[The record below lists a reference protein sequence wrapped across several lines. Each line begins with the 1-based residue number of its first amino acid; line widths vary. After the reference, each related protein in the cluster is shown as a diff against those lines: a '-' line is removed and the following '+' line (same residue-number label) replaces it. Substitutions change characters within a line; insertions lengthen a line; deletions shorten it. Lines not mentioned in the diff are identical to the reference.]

1 MKSLNIKYFFLL
13 VPIFSQLVM
22 NLNSSAGEEKKYIS
36 NSNIIWEKIY
46 RKKIKNNNPIIWEQ
60 YQGPLEFEL
69 QRKYSDDSFLENKK
83 SVYEKLIEIEP
94 YLPFNTFLDSGEI
107 ISNVQWKSAFSGG
120 AGGGTGHQNISSRID
135 YGLNSDTL
143 LSIYLSET
151 DDPLY
156 NLINGELIPNNWASI
171 ALGYKKK
178 LFEFKKRKE
187 SLSFASSI
195 EYWIVSSGSDE
206 PNNKKSIFNQVNNDT
221 GLDKHKELIYSLS
234 FPYKKTFS
242 KRSSIVFVPGMTF
255 LPKILGER
263 NIGDNFYGNNVF
275 FGSGLEFK
283 FSDNIGLNASY
294 TYLLGPG
301 NNYFDNNL
309 NFGRKPIYSFGLNWD
324 FNPIFGIKGKIT
336 NGYGSTP
343 ATGLLTIPSDNKPLY
358 YLSGT
363 YRPYKRD
370 TVLKPLEEEDESLLM
385 GGITVSNGLI
395 PIRGKSQVGLN
406 FDSFGNIFGS
416 YKYSLSNLFQL
427 EIINLGSYE
436 EINYNSNKN
445 KEIRDTYLDQQNL
458 NYRIGGKLMLL
469 SPQKNDPFWLSSRIS
484 LGRNDSTKQGY
495 LFSELISTFKF
506 DNWLKFNINPKYLF
520 SGVDNI
526 SALGVSFNVNLLKS
540 LSVISEANIGLS
552 DNSESNNT
560 FAFRYS
566 YSPNKSLDLYA
577 TNSVGLAD
585 IGQMLKSDEYKFGIK
600 LNFIF

>member
-1 MKSLNIKYFFLL
+1 MNFLKIKYFLL
-13 VPIFSQLVM
+13 VSIFSQLLI
-22 NLNSSAGEEKKYIS
+22 NINTSAGEEKIYIS
-36 NSNIIWEKIY
+36 NSNIIWEKIHK
-46 RKKIKNNNPIIWEQ
+46 KKIKNNNPIIWEK

-69 QRKYSDDSFLENKK
+69 ERKYSDDIILGNQKRI
-83 SVYEKLIEIEP
+83 YEELIEIEP

-107 ISNVQWKSAFSGG
+107 ISSIQWKSAFSGG
-120 AGGGTGHQNISSRID
+120 VGGGIGNQNISSRID

-143 LSIYLSET
+143 LSLYLSET

-156 NLINGELIPNNWASI
+156 NLIDGEKIPNNWASI

-195 EYWIVSSGSDE
+195 EYWIVSSGSDG

-221 GLDKHKELIYSLS
+221 GLDKHKQLIYSFS

-242 KRSSIVFVPGMTF
+242 KRSSMVFVPGITF
-255 LPKILGER
+255 LPKTLGER
-263 NIGDNFYGNNVF
+263 NIGDNFYGNNF
-275 FGSGLEFK
+275 YFGSGLELE

-309 NFGRKPIYSFGLNWD
+309 NFSRKPIYSFGVNWD
-324 FNPIFGIKGKIT
+324 LNPIIGIEGKIT

-358 YLSGT
+358 YLSGI

-370 TVLKPLEEEDESLLM
+370 TVLTALEEEDKSLLM
-385 GGITVSNGLI
+385 GGFTVRNGLI

-406 FDSFGNIFGS
+406 YDPNGNIFGS

-427 EIINLGSYE
+427 EMINLGRYK

-445 KEIRDTYLDQQNL
+445 KEIRDTYLDQENL

-506 DNWLKFNINPKYLF
+506 NNWLAFSINPKYLF

-526 SALGVSFNVNLLKS
+526 SALGISSNVNLLKS

-552 DNSESNNT
+552 DDSESNNT
-560 FAFRYS
+560 FALRYF

-585 IGQMLKSDEYKFGIK
+585 IGQMLKSDDYKFGIK